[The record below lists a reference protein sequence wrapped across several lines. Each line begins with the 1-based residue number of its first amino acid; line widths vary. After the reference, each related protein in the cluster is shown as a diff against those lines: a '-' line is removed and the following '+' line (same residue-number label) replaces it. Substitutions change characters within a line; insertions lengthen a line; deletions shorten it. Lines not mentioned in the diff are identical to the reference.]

1 MAGACVSSV
10 FASPSRSAPMNR
22 PRTLSRPDA
31 GGHKAK
37 GAAAQTPGTD
47 LAQGLDEL
55 MVKACN
61 DSAAMMTRLVDQTRE
76 AFDLEMRA
84 LRENATRDDLRAAYE
99 LPKHKNML
107 AERMPRLLREELR
120 NDLASNHDDRDRNV
134 RIDFD
139 SLELL
144 DEESVQKSLA
154 MARAVQ
160 VCGLKTD
167 AELADLNSL
176 VCAAQGLDVVQLER
190 NPFRPEVYLRA
201 LQRNFL
207 ASDVPEPIAVAWF
220 KRVGGPL
227 SEELKTAY
235 PAMVKALRQRGVK
248 RAAYVVTSQAQAPGS
263 AAPSASANEAE
274 DTERAPLDEPMGTP
288 MPAAR
293 QRVGQPLVHFRQAT
307 HTVQDFHVSSGLGLN
322 SGPAMA
328 YHQSGPMMGYAHAA
342 PLNVAP
348 AHDTSQRLVLTLEQL
363 QWLLAASP
371 APDSGATYTSW
382 TASTGAPIIGVDS
395 TLASQLTSGYT
406 LPAGLSSH
414 AAMAWQR
421 RREGIATGFEPTQSA
436 GLPGDPEQD
445 EEALPDIELERL
457 VSQEVVL
464 LMLQNVLNDA
474 RLLAPVRKLVR
485 SLEPALRQLSQVE
498 PRFFIVTDHPARA
511 LLENITYRS
520 FAYPNDAAPGFNS
533 FMEHLSAKIDI
544 LLKEPI
550 DNAQPFQRALEELH
564 SDWDRQEQ
572 EVRKARSETV
582 EVLRRA
588 EERNVLAAEIAQQIM
603 ERPDIVGTPT
613 FVFNFLCGPW
623 SQVLAHARLNDL
635 ESQVDDVLE
644 KLLWSVNVEKAHKDM
659 PGLLKAIPKLS
670 TDIGHG
676 LALIEYPAA
685 SIDDF
690 LKALSAMH
698 RRVLLER
705 QRKGVDKAPAPAEKL
720 QVPAD
725 PPAAPGLWLAP
736 SERKLAGLA
745 TSSATEART
754 RRSAKAEKEPVDA
767 GADTRPMVGSDTVQA
782 GATESTMKGAPSTVP
797 LSMGAAGPASTN
809 SAPLSVGASSSD
821 ESQPPRA
828 PMPTLG
834 AWFEVNEGGQRYRAQ
849 LNWASP
855 QGTLFLFIKADG
867 TSYSM
872 TRRIYDRKMD
882 DKSLQLISGRAVVAD
897 ALEAVTTQAKRNS
910 EKGFG
915 GIKDIAI
922 V

>member
-1 MAGACVSSV
+1 MT
-10 FASPSRSAPMNR
+10 RS
-22 PRTLSRPDA
+22 RTLSRPDT
-31 GGHKAK
+31 GGHKATATAVP
-37 GAAAQTPGTD
+37 AAAAA

-55 MVKACN
+55 VVKACA
-61 DSAAMMTRLVDQTRE
+61 DSSAMMMRLVDQTRE

-107 AERMPRLLREELR
+107 AERMPRILREELR
-120 NDLASNHDDRDRNV
+120 NDLVANHDDRDRNV

-207 ASDVPEPIAVAWF
+207 DSEVPEPIAVAWF

-263 AAPSASANEAE
+263 AGSSSSSDAE
-274 DTERAPLDEPMGTP
+274 DTERAPLDEPLGTP

-293 QRVGQPLVHFRQAT
+293 QRVGQPLVHFRQSA
-307 HTVQDFHVSSGLGLN
+307 HTVQDFNVSSGGGLN
-322 SGPAMA
+322 SGPSMA
-328 YHQSGPMMGYAHAA
+328 YYQSGPMMGYAHTA
-342 PLNVAP
+342 PINVAP

-363 QWLLAASP
+363 QWLLASP
-371 APDSGATYTSW
+371 PPDSGATYTSW
-382 TASTGAPIIGVDS
+382 TASTGAPVLGVDT
-395 TLASQLTSGYT
+395 TLTGQLTSGFT
-406 LPAGLSSH
+406 LPAGLSTH
-414 AAMAWQR
+414 AAMAWR
-421 RREGIATGFEPTQSA
+421 RRAEGAATGFEPTQSA
-436 GLPGDPEQD
+436 GLPGEEPEQD
-445 EEALPDIELERL
+445 PEALPDIELERL

-520 FAYPNDAAPGFNS
+520 FAYPNDAAPGFKS

-544 LLKEPI
+544 LLNEPI

-588 EERNVLAAEIAQQIM
+588 EERNLLAAEIAQQIM
-603 ERPDIVGTPT
+603 QRPDIVGTPT

-635 ESQVDDVLE
+635 ESQVDEVID

-705 QRKGVDKAPAPAEKL
+705 QRKGVDKAPAAPEKL

-736 SERKLAGLA
+736 SERKLAGLVA
-745 TSSATEART
+745 TSAPEARS
-754 RRSAKAEKEPVDA
+754 RRSAKADKEAVDA

-797 LSMGAAGPASTN
+797 LPMGAAGPASTN
-809 SAPLSVGASSSD
+809 SAPLSVGAAASD
-821 ESQPPRA
+821 DAQPPRA
-828 PMPTLG
+828 PMPSLG